1 MSRYYKIMNNKEQF
15 ISLAESAGRWT
26 SRRGYGCP
34 QRPKRPAPTARHIGS
49 RLLARTGHPRANRG
63 CRALQRAYLGSEMN
77 VVTRR
82 KVSPRSTSGPDDLFG
97 PSSRLPEGFCYQPE
111 LLTPEQ
117 EESLARELAGLPFK
131 PFNFHGYQAN
141 RQVVGFGFRYDYGSR
156 RVVEAP
162 PLPPFLD
169 PLRQKIAEA
178 FGRPA
183 EAFEQV
189 LVNEY
194 RRGAG
199 IGWHRDKAQFDE
211 VVGVSLL
218 APCTFRFRRKSGEGW
233 DRVSLVVAP
242 RSAYLLSGPSRT
254 VWEHSIP
261 PLDRHRY
268 SITFRTLARA

>member
-1 MSRYYKIMNNKEQF
+1 
-15 ISLAESAGRWT
+15 
-26 SRRGYGCP
+26 
-34 QRPKRPAPTARHIGS
+34 
-49 RLLARTGHPRANRG
+49 
-63 CRALQRAYLGSEMN
+63 MN

-82 KVSPRSTSGPDDLFG
+82 KVQSRSISDPHDLFG
-97 PSSRLPEGFCYQPE
+97 SSSPTPEGFRYSAD
-111 LLTPEQ
+111 LLTSDE
-117 EESLARELAGLPFK
+117 EESLARELAALPFK
-131 PFNFHGYQAN
+131 PFDFHGYQAN

-178 FGRPA
+178 FGRPE

-194 RRGAG
+194 RPGAG

-218 APCTFRFRRKSGEGW
+218 APCTFRFRRKSGDGW
-233 DRVSLVVAP
+233 DRVSLAVAP

-268 SITFRTLARA
+268 SITFRTLASAPT